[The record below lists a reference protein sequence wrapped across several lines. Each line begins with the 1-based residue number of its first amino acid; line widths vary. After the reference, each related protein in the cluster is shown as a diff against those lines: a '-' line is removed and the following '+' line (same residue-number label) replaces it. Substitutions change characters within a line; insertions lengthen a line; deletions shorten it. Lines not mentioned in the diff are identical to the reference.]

1 MTNALV
7 VGRTL
12 LDNIDFLGDQIDA
25 LTLRTTKAVEELPC
39 PDPNGASQPG
49 AGADLVAKLVTI
61 PGVGVRTAQ
70 MLPAELGPDMTVFP
84 TADHLVSWAKFAPRT
99 VRSGGK
105 NTSGPTGKGNPWIK
119 GAIGEAALSA
129 SRSNT
134 FLGARYKRIV
144 KRRGRKR
151 ALVAVGHSLL
161 VVIWH
166 LLNEPGT
173 PYTDLGSD
181 YHQHLVDPTRRT
193 GTWSA
198 SSRPSATTSPSHRQ
212 PDQQLRPTPG
222 QRWAQPASA
231 RGDFPF
237 RP

>member
-1 MTNALV
+1 MP
-7 VGRTL
+7 RSERW
-12 LDNIDFLGDQIDA
+12 Q
-25 LTLRTTKAVEELPC
+25 P
-39 PDPNGASQPG
+39 PG

-61 PGVGVRTAQ
+61 PGVGMRTAQ
-70 MLPAELGPDMTVFP
+70 ILLAELGPDMTVFP

-99 VRSGGK
+99 MQSGGK

-161 VVIWH
+161 VVVWH
-166 LLNEPGT
+166 LLNEPET

-193 GTWSA
+193 RDLVRQLKALGHDVTLTSA
-198 SSRPSATTSPSHRQ
+198 A
-212 PDQQLRPTPG
+212 
-222 QRWAQPASA
+222 
-231 RGDFPF
+231 
-237 RP
+237 